1 MITSASGAP
10 RRRPTA
16 NFSANPRSGPEPLTV
31 RFTDTST
38 SRDGITSREWDFDS
52 DGVVDSAETN
62 PIHMYDQDGTYTVT
76 LRVYESDG
84 DSDTETKAHYVT
96 VTDTEP
102 RADFNATPTS
112 GLAPLQVRFT
122 DTSTS
127 YDGITGWTWNFGD
140 GQSSE
145 EQNPNHVYAAD
156 GTYTV
161 ILMVLEEDGSDDVK
175 TKMNYITVTD
185 TAPKADFS
193 YSQDTAPLTISFTD
207 QSTSYDE
214 IVSWF
219 WDFGDGQTSTEQNPT
234 HKFLDDGNFNV
245 RLTVTDDDGSTDTIS
260 KQVALMNS
268 PPTADFDIV
277 SSEKPTVN
285 EDISFIDQ
293 SSDPDG
299 DIVSWFWDLGDGTN
313 STAQNVTHR
322 YQALGTYI
330 VSLTITDNDGATDT
344 ASKNITIYDV
354 TPPVTIDDYDGLW
367 HNTDFTITLTATD
380 DLSGVAETYY
390 RINEGPIRN
399 VGTHGQ
405 PLITTESAN
414 NRLEYWSVDNAGNE
428 ETHHIVWDI
437 KLDKTSPTAV
447 AEPDLVIDEDTSMT
461 FDGSASTDNIG
472 ITSYTWVFFD
482 EAPQTLTG
490 VNPTYT
496 FYAPGVYTVSL
507 TVTDAALNDAT
518 DTLIITVRDIT
529 EPIANAGDDQV
540 VHEDVAVAFDG
551 SASTDNVGII
561 SYVWTFVDV
570 TPQILLGV
578 NSTYIFDMPGVY
590 NVTLTVSDAQENSAT
605 DVVTFTVIDASWPA
619 ANAGSDQ
626 NVDENTL
633 VDFDGSASTDNVG
646 IISYVWTFTDGTLQ
660 TLFGVNPS
668 YTFETPGVYTVT
680 LNVTDA
686 EGHFT
691 TDTVVI
697 TVRDVTPP
705 LIEIGNYA
713 TVVENAPVN
722 FDASGSYDNVGIID
736 YQWDFGDGTFENSTI
751 PSVIHAY
758 TKPGVYTVIL
768 TVVDETGNVNSA
780 SISIVVYR
788 DTDRDFLA
796 DYLDADD
803 DNDGMP
809 DDWEILHGLDPLDP
823 SDASLDRDGDGFSNL
838 TEYQMDSNPNVYT
851 SPSPFPLFV
860 MLTIATTGFIFSGVL
875 FVRIRRR
882 EHTPEETRKRYVFCR

>member
-112 GLAPLQVRFT
+112 GLAPLQVSFT

-127 YDGITGWTWNFGD
+127 YDGIAGWTWNFGD

-234 HKFLDDGNFNV
+234 HKFPDDGNFNV

-561 SYVWTFVDV
+561 SYVWTF
-570 TPQILLGV
+570 
-578 NSTYIFDMPGVY
+578 
-590 NVTLTVSDAQENSAT
+590 
-605 DVVTFTVIDASWPA
+605 
-619 ANAGSDQ
+619 
-626 NVDENTL
+626 
-633 VDFDGSASTDNVG
+633 
-646 IISYVWTFTDGTLQ
+646 TDGTLQ

-751 PSVIHAY
+751 PSVIHTY